1 MPNSNSSPTKVV
13 RWFPFIPR
21 VLRMFHSPAI
31 SKLLRYHQDN
41 PNNDDSVM
49 KSVADSLAWKHITSE
64 HVDPTFALEPRNLR
78 LGLSLDG
85 MNPFPQSNTTHSTW
99 PVLLLI
105 YNLPPY
111 LVTKKFFIQ
120 LSILISGKESL
131 TSENIG
137 VFIEPLLEELQMLW
151 IGVRAQDF

>member
-1 MPNSNSSPTKVV
+1 MSNSNSSPTKVV

-21 VLRMFHSPAI
+21 VLHMFCSPAI

-49 KSVADSLAWKHITSE
+49 KSVANSPAWKHITSE

-85 MNPFPQSNTTHSTW
+85 MNPFPQSNTTHST
-99 PVLLLI
+99 
-105 YNLPPY
+105 
-111 LVTKKFFIQ
+111 
-120 LSILISGKESL
+120 
-131 TSENIG
+131 
-137 VFIEPLLEELQMLW
+137 
-151 IGVRAQDF
+151 